1 MRPDLSL
8 ILLTVLAGVG
18 QGLFIFLVILD
29 SLALTGELPAAFSYA
44 AVILS
49 IILPSIGMVASTF
62 HLGNPQIGWKALKMW
77 KKSWLTREII
87 LLPAFLGF
95 AVVYLYCLYADVQAD
110 ARLLVGY
117 LGVLSSLGLYLA
129 SAMLYA
135 AIHYIK
141 EWANPFTVFNFILFG
156 LTSGGALCL
165 ALVQLTGLG
174 AEIAE
179 PVTSVVIVLGALSL
193 VSRYL
198 AYSYN
203 ETLYVSW
210 NLKNALGI
218 NDPNIRLVD
227 TGAAYAHYNTTE
239 YHYPVT
245 EKQNRT
251 QQNVVLIAAFI
262 VPLAIWSLGPMLNN
276 PTAYNGLTLLA
287 AVLIVGGLLL
297 ERRLFFTQGNHLQ
310 NIYYGN
316 FRTKPVINPILTRDA
331 KQYPAPAASLRTQEK

>member
-8 ILLTVLAGVG
+8 IMLTVLAGAG

-29 SLALTGELPAAFSYA
+29 SLALTGELPTTFTYA
-44 AVILS
+44 AVFLS
-49 IILPSIGMVASTF
+49 IILPSIGMIASTF

-77 KKSWLTREII
+77 KSSWLSREVI

-95 AVVYLYCLYADVQAD
+95 AVLYLYCLYAGVPAP
-110 ARLLVGY
+110 ARLIVGY
-117 LGVLSSLGLYLA
+117 LGVLSSLGLYLS

-141 EWANPFTVFNFILFG
+141 EWANPYTVFNFILFG

-165 ALVQLTGLG
+165 ALIQITGLG
-174 AEIAE
+174 AEISE
-179 PVTSVVIVLGALSL
+179 PVTSVLIVLGGLSL
-193 VSRYL
+193 IAKFLTYR
-198 AYSYN
+198 YN
-203 ETLYVSW
+203 ENLYVSW
-210 NLKNALGI
+210 NLRNALGI

-245 EKQNRT
+245 ANVNQT
-251 QQNVVLIAAFI
+251 QQNVVLFAAFM
-262 VPLAIWSLGPMLNN
+262 VPIFIWSFILMVNN
-276 PTAYNGLTLLA
+276 PPINGALSILA
-287 AVLIVGGLLL
+287 AVLMLAGLLL
-297 ERRLFFTQGNHLQ
+297 ERKLFFTQGSHLQ

-316 FRTKPVINPILTRDA
+316 FRKKPVKNPILTA
-331 KQYPAPAASLRTQEK
+331 GTKTYPTPAAVLRSQEK

>member
-1 MRPDLSL
+1 MRPDFSL

-18 QGLFIFLVILD
+18 QGLFTFLVILD
-29 SLALTGELPAAFSYA
+29 SLALTGQLPTTFSYA

-49 IILPSIGMVASTF
+49 IVLPSIGMVASTF

-77 KKSWLTREII
+77 RKSWLTREII
-87 LLPAFLGF
+87 LLPMFLGF
-95 AVVYLYCLYADVQAD
+95 AVLYLYCLYADVSAPT
-110 ARLLVGY
+110 RLMAGY
-117 LGVLSSLGLYLA
+117 LGIVSSMGLYLS

-165 ALVQLTGLG
+165 AVIQLTGVSG
-174 AEIAE
+174 KIAE
-179 PVTSVVIVLGALSL
+179 PVTTVLIVLGALSL
-193 VSRYL
+193 ISKYL

-203 ETLYVSW
+203 ENLYVSW

-239 YHYPVT
+239 YYYPVT
-245 EKQNRT
+245 EKQNQR
-251 QQNVVLIAAFI
+251 QQAAVLVAAFI
-262 VPLAIWSLGPMLNN
+262 APLAVWSLGPMLNN
-276 PTAYNGLTLLA
+276 PTVYNALTILA
-287 AVLIVGGLLL
+287 ALLVTGGLLL
-297 ERRLFFTQGNHLQ
+297 ERKLFFTQGNHLQ

-316 FRTKPVINPILTRDA
+316 FKTREVKNPILTKGT
-331 KQYPAPAASLRTQEK
+331 KQYPTPAASLRPQEK

>member
-18 QGLFIFLVILD
+18 QGLFIFLVVLD
-29 SLALTGELPAAFSYA
+29 SLALTGELSAAFSYA

-49 IILPSIGMVASTF
+49 IILPSIGMAASTF

-77 KKSWLTREII
+77 RNSWLTREII

-95 AVVYLYCLYADVQAD
+95 AVLYLYCLYSGVSAPV
-110 ARLLVGY
+110 RLITGY
-117 LGVLSSLGLYLA
+117 LGVLSSMGLYLS

-135 AIHYIK
+135 AIRYIK
-141 EWANPFTVFNFILFG
+141 EWANAYTVFNFILLG

-165 ALVQLTGLG
+165 ALIQLTGLG
-174 AEIAE
+174 VEISE

-193 VSRYL
+193 VSKYL
-198 AYSYN
+198 SYRHN

-218 NDPNIRLVD
+218 NDPNIRLID
-227 TGAAYAHYNTTE
+227 TGAAYDHYNTTE
-239 YHYPVT
+239 YHIPVT
-245 EKQNRT
+245 EKKNRT
-251 QQNVVLIAAFI
+251 QQSVVLINGFI
-262 VPLAIWSLGPMLNN
+262 VPIAIWSFGPMINN
-276 PTAYNGLTLLA
+276 STVYSVLTLLA
-287 AVLIVGGLLL
+287 AILIVGGLLL
-297 ERRLFFTQGNHLQ
+297 ERKLFFTQGNHLQ

-316 FRTKPVINPILTRDA
+316 FRTKPVKNPILTMDT
-331 KQYPAPAASLRTQEK
+331 KQYPSPAVSLRTQEK